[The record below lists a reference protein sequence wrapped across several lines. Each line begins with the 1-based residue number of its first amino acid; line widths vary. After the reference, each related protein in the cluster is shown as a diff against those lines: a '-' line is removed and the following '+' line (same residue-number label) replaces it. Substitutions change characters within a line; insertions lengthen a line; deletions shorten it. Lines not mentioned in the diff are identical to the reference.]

1 MVIVLSLHLKI
12 IQTRYLMKKKEI
24 KILLVDDEPDIL
36 EILSYNLSAV
46 GYTVFTASNGVE
58 GVAKAKKKMPHLIIL
73 DVMMPEMDG
82 IEVCEI
88 IRKTNGL
95 ENTIIA
101 FLTARGEDY
110 SQVAGFD
117 AGADDYITK
126 PIKPKVLV
134 SKVKALL
141 RRLKKDEEALEDIVT
156 VGNIVINREEYK
168 IVNNGKELVL
178 PRKEFELLSLLTSKP
193 NKVFKREVILD
204 RVWGNDV
211 VVGGRT
217 IDVHIRKLREKLGDD
232 HFKTVKGVGYKF
244 VL

>member
-1 MVIVLSLHLKI
+1 
-12 IQTRYLMKKKEI
+12 MKKKDI
-24 KILLVDDEPDIL
+24 RILLVDDEPDIL
-36 EILSYNLSAV
+36 EILSYNLSAE
-46 GYTVFTASNGVE
+46 GYQVYTAKNGIE
-58 GVAKAKKKMPHLIIL
+58 GVSKAKKKLPHLIVL

-82 IEVCEI
+82 IEACEI
-88 IRKTNGL
+88 IRNTKGL
-95 ENTIIA
+95 ENTIIT

-126 PIKPKVLV
+126 PIKPKVLI

-141 RRLKKDEEALEDIVT
+141 RRLKEEESVSEDIVT

-168 IVNNGKELVL
+168 IINDGKELVL

-193 NKVFKREVILD
+193 GKVFKREVILD
-204 RVWGNDV
+204 RVWGNEV

-217 IDVHIRKLREKLGDD
+217 IDVHIRKLREKIGEE
-232 HFKTVKGVGYKF
+232 HFKTIKGVGYKF